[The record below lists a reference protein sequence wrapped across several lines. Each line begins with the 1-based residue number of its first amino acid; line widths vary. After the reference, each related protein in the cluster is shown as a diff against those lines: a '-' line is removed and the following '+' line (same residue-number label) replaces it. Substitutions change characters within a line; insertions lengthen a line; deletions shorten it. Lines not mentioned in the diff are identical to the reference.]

1 MRQLLA
7 VFLVLGLAACEGP
20 VGPEG
25 PAGPAGPAGPM
36 GPAGPQGPM
45 GPPGESMQYA
55 AFQSNITSTLMTT
68 AQVNT
73 GGSAPGIV
81 CYLGSLGSP
90 DVWMQMSTD
99 PDSGFACGVVQSGPS
114 YQGRF
119 LSPSAFVNS
128 GWLARLVLF
137 WEG

>member
-20 VGPEG
+20 VGPQ
-25 PAGPAGPAGPM
+25 GPAGPAGPM

-55 AFQSNITSTLMTT
+55 AFQSPITSTQMITT
-68 AQVNT
+68 PVHT
-73 GGSAPGIV
+73 GGAPPGIV
-81 CYLGSLGSP
+81 CYLGSTGSP
-90 DVWMQMSTD
+90 DSWLQVATD
-99 PDSGFACGVVQSGPS
+99 VNVGFACGVASSGNA
-114 YQGRF
+114 YQGR
-119 LSPSAFVNS
+119 LIVPSEFVNS
-128 GWLARLVLF
+128 GWIARLVLF